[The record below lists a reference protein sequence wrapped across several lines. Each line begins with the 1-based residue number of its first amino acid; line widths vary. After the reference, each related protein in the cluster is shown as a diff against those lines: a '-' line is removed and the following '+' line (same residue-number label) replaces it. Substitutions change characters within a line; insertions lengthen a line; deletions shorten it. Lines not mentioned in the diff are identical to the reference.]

1 MPLSASNYR
10 RRKVV
15 FPPRKMASSTSTPLS
30 QQSPAEKLEELL
42 QTSARIEELSSANSD
57 DQDGEE
63 EEDKSSDSSHDE
75 GTHVHGWLPSKL
87 KNNIPALFAHPAIL
101 HDQLQTKS
109 SDAHQAVMESCLEL
123 LTGKEQTII
132 DLNSHGIPHL
142 QRQKHIKFLKGV
154 LGKYPPPFQA
164 MDASR
169 PWLLYWALAGLAS
182 LGEDVSHY
190 RRRTV
195 QTFTPL
201 QNTTGGFG
209 GGHGQTSHAAAS
221 YAATLSLA
229 LVGGLDLI
237 DRRTM

>member
-1 MPLSASNYR
+1 MQSQTSQSA
-10 RRKVV
+10 V
-15 FPPRKMASSTSTPLS
+15 P
-30 QQSPAEKLEELL
+30 QSPADKLEELL
-42 QTSARIEELSSANSD
+42 RDSARIEELSSAHSED
-57 DQDGEE
+57 EDEEEE
-63 EEDKSSDSSHDE
+63 EEDISDSSNDT
-75 GTHVHGWLPSKL
+75 GSHVHGWLPSKL
-87 KNNIPALFAHPAIL
+87 DKNTPALFAHPAII
-101 HDQLQTKS
+101 HDHLKTKT
-109 SDAHQAVMESCLEL
+109 SDANEAVMQSCLEL

-132 DLNSHGIPHL
+132 ELNSHGIPHL

-154 LGKYPPPFQA
+154 LGKYPPPYQV

-190 RRRTV
+190 RRRTM

-201 QNTTGGFG
+201 QNPTGGFG

-229 LVGGLDLI
+229 LVGGLDVV

>member
-1 MPLSASNYR
+1 
-10 RRKVV
+10 
-15 FPPRKMASSTSTPLS
+15 MATST
-30 QQSPAEKLEELL
+30 QSPADKLEDLL
-42 QTSARIEELSSANSD
+42 RDSARIEELSSAQSED
-57 DQDGEE
+57 DNDQEEE
-63 EEDKSSDSSHDE
+63 EEDDTSDSSNAE

-87 KNNIPALFAHPAIL
+87 DKNIPALFAHPAIL
-101 HDQLQTKS
+101 QDDLHTKS
-109 SDAHQAVMESCLEL
+109 SEAHEAVMKTCLEL
-123 LTGKEQTII
+123 LTGKEQPII

-142 QRQKHIKFLKGV
+142 QRQKHVKFLKGV
-154 LGKYPPPFQA
+154 LGKYPPPYQV

-182 LGEDVSHY
+182 LGEDVSYY

-201 QNTTGGFG
+201 QNPTGGFG

-229 LVGGLDLI
+229 LVGGLDVI